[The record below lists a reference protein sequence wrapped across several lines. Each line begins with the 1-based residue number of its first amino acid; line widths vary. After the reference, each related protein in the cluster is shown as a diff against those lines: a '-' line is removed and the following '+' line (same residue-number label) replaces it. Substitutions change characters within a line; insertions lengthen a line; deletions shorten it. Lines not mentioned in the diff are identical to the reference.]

1 MLICFSYSLRYNA
14 SLDDMKKDQN
24 ITDER
29 NIGLEILQRIRMS
42 LRDIG
47 IF

>member
-1 MLICFSYSLRYNA
+1 MAFSKLNAICFSYSLRYNA

-29 NIGLEILQRIRMS
+29 DWARNTAK
-42 LRDIG
+42 DKDVT
-47 IF
+47 

>member
-29 NIGLEILQRIRMS
+29 DWARNTAKERMS